1 MAVTKVSTNSALKLE
16 LQTGVDDGGSPV
28 YRTRSLNNVKAT
40 AADQDIFDVAAALAD
55 LQEYTLTGVGR
66 QDNASL
72 VSE

>member
-16 LQTGVDDGGSPV
+16 LQTGISEGGNPV

-40 AADQDIFDVAAALAD
+40 ATDQDIYDVAAVLAD
-55 LQEYTLTGVGR
+55 LQEYTLTGIGR

-72 VSE
+72 VNE